1 MHVRK
6 LRLLTPGPTP
16 LFPPAIRAMS
26 APDMHHRTKDFID
39 VYKGVTKDLK
49 YLYGSDR
56 SVAVFAS
63 SGSGAME
70 AAVSNLFSPGEK
82 VIVCQAGKF
91 GERWTKLTKAFGLE
105 PIVIEQPYGTPV
117 EPEQLEQA
125 LKENPEVSGVFL
137 QASETSTGV
146 SHDVEAMGKIVAKTD
161 AILIVDAIT
170 GLGTQTL
177 DVDGWGL
184 DVVIGGSQKAV
195 MIPPGLAF
203 ASVSQKAWDKGAKAC
218 NRYFYFNL
226 KAHAEGAEEGNPPFT
241 PPTSLMLG
249 LGAALE
255 YIREIGR
262 ENLIENAQTL
272 ARATRE
278 AAQAIGLELFA
289 VKNPAGSVTSIKAPE
304 GIDSSAIVKAFRDE
318 YNAIIA
324 NGQGSMK
331 GQIFRIAHLGYFDF
345 HDLFAT
351 VAELELI
358 LSSLGHKVEFG
369 QGVAAVQKVYAE
381 IAAQK

>member
-1 MHVRK
+1 MFVRK

-16 LFPPAIRAMS
+16 LFPPAVRAMS

-39 VYKGVTKDLK
+39 VYKKVVEDLK
-49 YLYGSDR
+49 YLYGSSND
-56 SVAVFAS
+56 VAVFCS

-70 AAVSNLFSPGEK
+70 ASVSNLFNPGEK

-91 GERWTKLTKAFGLE
+91 GERWTKLAKAFGLE
-105 PIVIEQPYGTPV
+105 PVVIEEPYGGVV
-117 EPEQLEQA
+117 EPEQVETA
-125 LKENPEVSGVFL
+125 LRENPDAQGVFV

-146 SHDVEAMGKIVAKTD
+146 SHDIESMGKIVAKTD
-161 AILIVDAIT
+161 AILVIDAIT

-177 DVDGWGL
+177 DVDAWGL

-203 ASVSQKAWDKGAKAC
+203 ASVSAKAWEKQKKAC

-226 KAHAEGAEEGNPPFT
+226 KAHAEGGANGESPFT
-241 PPTSLMLG
+241 PATSLMLG
-249 LGAALE
+249 LGAALD

-262 ENLIENAQTL
+262 DSLVANAQAL
-272 ARATRE
+272 AKATRD
-278 AAQAIGLELFA
+278 AATALGLELFA
-289 VKNPAGSVTSIKAPE
+289 RKNPAGSVTAILAPQ
-304 GIDSSAIVKAFRDE
+304 GLDSGKIVKAYREDF
-318 YNAIIA
+318 NSIIA
-324 NGQGSMK
+324 NGQGTMK

-358 LSSLGHKVEFG
+358 LAGLGQPVEFG
-369 QGVAAVQKVYAE
+369 RGVAAVQKVYAE
-381 IAAQK
+381 AAGR

>member
-1 MHVRK
+1 MHIRK

-26 APDMHHRTKDFID
+26 APDMHHRTKDFIE
-39 VYKGVTKDLK
+39 VYKGVIQDLK

-56 SVAVFAS
+56 DVALFSS

-91 GERWTKLTKAFGLE
+91 GERWTKLTNAFGLE
-105 PIVIEQPYGTPV
+105 PVVLEEPYGTPV
-117 EPEQLEQA
+117 EPERVEQA
-125 LKENPEVSGVFL
+125 LKDNPDATGVFV

-146 SHDVEAMGKIVAKTD
+146 AHDVKAMGEAVAKTD
-161 AILIVDAIT
+161 AILVVDAIT
-170 GLGTQTL
+170 GLGTMPL
-177 DVDGWGL
+177 DVDNWGL
-184 DVVIGGSQKAV
+184 DVVIGGSQKSV
-195 MIPPGLAF
+195 MIPPGLAW
-203 ASVSQKAWDKGAKAC
+203 ASVSDKAWKKGENAE

-226 KAHAEGAEEGNPPFT
+226 KAHAEGGADGNSPFT
-241 PPTSLMLG
+241 PATSLMLG

-262 ENLIENAQTL
+262 DNLVDNAQQL
-272 ARATRE
+272 ARASRD
-278 AAQAIGLELFA
+278 AAQALGLKLFA
-289 VKNPAGSVTSIKAPE
+289 KKNPAGSVTAIRAPE
-304 GIDSSAIVKAFRDE
+304 GVDSGAIVKAYRDDF
-318 YNAIIA
+318 NAIIA

-331 GQIFRIAHLGYFDF
+331 GEIFRIAHLGYFDF

-351 VAELELI
+351 IAELELI
-358 LSSLGHKVEFG
+358 LAGLGHKVEFG
-369 QGVAAVQKVYAE
+369 KGVAAVQKVYAE
-381 IAAQK
+381 MASN

>member
-1 MHVRK
+1 MHIRK

-39 VYKGVTKDLK
+39 VYKNVIQDLK

-56 SVAVFAS
+56 DVALFSS

-105 PIVIEQPYGTPV
+105 PIVLEEPYGSPV
-117 EPEQLEQA
+117 APERVEQA
-125 LKENPEVSGVFL
+125 LKENPDAAGVFV

-146 SHDVEAMGKIVAKTD
+146 AHDVESMGKIVAKTD
-161 AILIVDAIT
+161 AILVVDAIT
-170 GLGTQTL
+170 GLGTMTL
-177 DVDGWGL
+177 DVDAWGL

-195 MIPPGLAF
+195 MIPPGLAW
-203 ASVSQKAWDKGAKAC
+203 ASVSDKAWKKGENAC

-226 KAHAEGAEEGNPPFT
+226 KAHAEGGAEGNSPFT
-241 PPTSLMLG
+241 PATSLMLG

-262 ENLIENAQTL
+262 ENLIDNAQQL

-278 AAQAIGLELFA
+278 AAQALGLKLFA
-289 VKNPAGSVTSIKAPE
+289 KKNPAGSVTAIQAPE
-304 GIDSSAIVKAFRDE
+304 GIDSSAIVKAYRDD
-318 YNAIIA
+318 YNSIIA

-351 VAELELI
+351 IAELELI
-358 LSSLGHKVEFG
+358 LSGVGQKVEFG
-369 QGVAAVQKVYAE
+369 KGVAAVQKVYAE
-381 IAAQK
+381 TAKQ

>member
-26 APDMHHRTKDFID
+26 APDMHHRTQDFID
-39 VYKGVTKDLK
+39 VYKGVIADLK

-56 SVAVFAS
+56 DVALFSS
-63 SGSGAME
+63 SGTGAME

-105 PIVIEQPYGTPV
+105 TVVIEEPYGSPV
-117 EPEQLEQA
+117 EPERLEQA
-125 LKENPEVSGVFL
+125 LQDNPDAKGVFV

-146 SHDVEAMGKIVAKTD
+146 AHDVEAMGALVSKTD
-161 AILIVDAIT
+161 AILVVDAIT
-170 GLGTQTL
+170 GLGTMTL

-184 DVVIGGSQKAV
+184 DVVIGGSQKSV
-195 MIPPGLAF
+195 MIPPGLAW
-203 ASVSQKAWDKGAKAC
+203 ASVSDKAWKKGEGVTS
-218 NRYFYFNL
+218 RYFYFNL
-226 KAHAEGAEEGNPPFT
+226 KAHAEGGAKGDSPFT
-241 PPTSLMLG
+241 PATSLMLG

-262 ENLIENAQTL
+262 ENLIDNAQQL
-272 ARATRE
+272 ARATRAAAE
-278 AAQAIGLELFA
+278 ALGLELFA
-289 VKNPAGSVTSIKAPE
+289 KKNWAGSVTSIQAPE
-304 GIDSSAIVKAFRDE
+304 GVDSSAIVKAYRGEF
-318 YNAIIA
+318 NAIIA

-358 LSSLGHKVEFG
+358 LAGLGHPVEFG
-369 QGVAAVQKVYAE
+369 RGVAAVQKIYAE
-381 IAAQK
+381 IAAK

>member
-1 MHVRK
+1 MFVRK

-26 APDMHHRTKDFID
+26 APDMHHRTKDFIE
-39 VYKGVTKDLK
+39 VYKSVVADLK
-49 YLYGSDR
+49 YLYGSDND
-56 SVAVFAS
+56 VAVFCS

-70 AAVSNLFSPGEK
+70 AAVSNLFNPGEK

-91 GERWTKLTKAFGLE
+91 GERWTKLAKAFGLN
-105 PIVIEQPYGTPV
+105 PVVIEEPYGSCV

-125 LKENPEVSGVFL
+125 LKDNPDAQGVFV

-146 SHDVEAMGKIVAKTD
+146 SHDIEAMGKIVAKTD
-161 AILIVDAIT
+161 AILVIDAIT
-170 GLGTQTL
+170 GLGTQPL
-177 DVDGWGL
+177 DIDAWGL

-203 ASVSQKAWDKGAKAC
+203 AAVSAKAWQKQKKAC

-226 KAHAEGAEEGNPPFT
+226 KAHAEGAANGESPFT
-241 PPTSLMLG
+241 PATSLMLG

-262 ENLIENAQTL
+262 DSLIENAQSL
-272 ARATRE
+272 ARASRE
-278 AAQAIGLELFA
+278 AAKALGLELFA
-289 VKNPAGSVTSIKAPE
+289 RKNPAGSVTAIKAPE
-304 GIDSSAIVKAFRDE
+304 GLDSGKIVKAYRDE
-318 YNAIIA
+318 FNSIIA
-324 NGQGSMK
+324 NGQGTMK

-358 LSSLGHKVEFG
+358 LAGLGHKVDFG

-381 IAAQK
+381 AVKG

>member
-1 MHVRK
+1 MPHIRK

-39 VYKGVTKDLK
+39 VYKSVVADLK
-49 YLYGSDR
+49 YLYGSDND
-56 SVAVFAS
+56 VAVFCS

-70 AAVSNLFSPGEK
+70 SSVSNLFSPGEK

-91 GERWTKLTKAFGLE
+91 GERWTKMTKAFGLE
-105 PIVIEQPYGTPV
+105 PIVMEQV
-117 EPEQLEQA
+117 EAA
-125 LKENPEVSGVFL
+125 LKANPDVTGVFA

-146 SHDVEAMGKIVAKTD
+146 AHDVESIGKIVQKTD
-161 AILIVDAIT
+161 AIFVLDAIT
-170 GLGTQTL
+170 GLGTMPL
-177 DVDGWGL
+177 DIDGWGL
-184 DVVIGGSQKAV
+184 DVCIGGSQKAV

-203 ASVSQKAWDKGAKAC
+203 AAVSAKAWKKRETAC
-218 NRYFYFNL
+218 NRYFYLDL
-226 KAHAEGAEEGNPPFT
+226 KAHADGGAEGNSPFT

-249 LGAALE
+249 LGAAME

-262 ENLIENAQTL
+262 ESLIDNAQSL

-278 AAQAIGLELFA
+278 AAVALGLELFA
-289 VKNPAGSVTSIKAPE
+289 KKNPAGSVTAVRAPE
-304 GIDSSAIVKAFRDE
+304 GTDSSKIVKAYRDDF
-318 YNAIIA
+318 NAIIA
-324 NGQGSMK
+324 NGQGTMK

-358 LSSLGHKVEFG
+358 LAGIGHKVEFG
-369 QGVAAVQKVYAE
+369 RGVAAVQKVYAE
-381 IAAQK
+381 SAGR